1 MIGPGAPRSVRQ
13 LQAHLSEADPW
24 RLELQAEHGE
34 KLRGSVLVVHQKTL
48 FQPKLSTATGFN
60 SEADDLT

>member
-1 MIGPGAPRSVRQ
+1 MRQ
-13 LQAHLSEADPW
+13 LQAHLSEADAW
-24 RLELQAEHGE
+24 RLELQAEQGE
-34 KLRGSVLVVHQKTL
+34 KLRRSVLVVRQKIL

>member
-1 MIGPGAPRSVRQ
+1 MRQ
-13 LQAHLSEADPW
+13 LQAHLSEADAW
-24 RLELQAEHGE
+24 RLELQAEQAE
-34 KLRGSVLVVHQKTL
+34 KLRGSVLVVRQKTL

>member
-1 MIGPGAPRSVRQ
+1 MRQ
-13 LQAHLSEADPW
+13 LQAHLSEADAW
-24 RLELQAEHGE
+24 RLERQAEQAE
-34 KLRGSVLVVHQKTL
+34 KLRGSVLVMRQKNL

>member
-1 MIGPGAPRSVRQ
+1 MRQ

-34 KLRGSVLVVHQKTL
+34 KLRGSVLVVRQKPL
-48 FQPKLSTATGFN
+48 FQPELSTATGFN